1 MNKKLILIASFVLLS
16 TVIALESI
24 AIAAE
29 GSGLQNVT
37 EYANGSSG
45 DPVRDSTFTVS
56 VPGIRVEPQAAWPGE
71 EVVVSGTG
79 FQPKTQIQEVSI
91 GDAPITWIYELGLTD
106 LKGEFEV
113 TGTVPGVM
121 PGTRLVKVRV
131 TQLQDS
137 PVTTEFVVLGDF
149 EPGTPSGRPKIDVEP
164 EEGYPGQEV
173 TVRGISFTPLTPV
186 QEVTI
191 GNSPIVPIYEL
202 PITSATGSFKIDGT
216 VPGVMEGGH
225 PLRVR
230 VTQPEDAPVVASF
243 VVRPRP
249 PGPLTIEDAF
259 ATIEGK
265 YLTVWTFDAERQ
277 EWQVYD
283 PVFGAPDD
291 FESLTPEQGYWVE
304 VTEDCTLTY
313 GPYTWDLWA
322 PWNLI
327 GWLD

>member
-1 MNKKLILIASFVLLS
+1 MNTKFIPFAFFILVAMVASLGTL
-16 TVIALESI
+16 

-29 GSGLQNVT
+29 GSGSPLNM
-37 EYANGSSG
+37 EYGNENPGAPV
-45 DPVRDSTFTVS
+45 DPSTFTVS

-91 GDAPITWIYELGLTD
+91 GDAPITWINELGLTD

-164 EEGYPGQEV
+164 DEGYPGQEV
-173 TVRGISFTPLTPV
+173 TVWGVNFTQFAPV
-186 QEVTI
+186 QEVSI
-191 GNSPIVPIYEL
+191 SGAPIVPIYEL

-225 PLRVR
+225 PLIVR

-243 VVRPRP
+243 VVLPRP

-265 YLTVWTFDAERQ
+265 YLTVWTFNAERQ

-304 VTEDCTLTY
+304 VTEDCTLNY
-313 GPYTWDLWA
+313 RANTWDLWA